1 MKSFIFAIILIAAV
15 IAVTVTVSAITDEY
29 TDRMISAVED
39 AVSAS
44 AGNRSYEVRNIST
57 LWEEAK
63 TTVCVS
69 VHRKEVTRTETLIT
83 ALAELCERSH
93 TDTEFFGICRQL
105 EEELRHIKELGIPS
119 WRNIM

>member
-1 MKSFIFAIILIAAV
+1 MKSFIFALILIVV
-15 IAVTVTVSAITDEY
+15 IVSVTVTVAAATDEY
-29 TDRMISAVED
+29 ADRMISAARD
-39 AVSAS
+39 ITSAS
-44 AGNRSYEVRNIST
+44 VENRSYEIENITS

-83 ALAELCERSH
+83 ALSELCEHSY
-93 TDTEFFGICRQL
+93 TDAEFFGICRQL